1 MEQNL
6 DNIANELAKE
16 IIQYSVNLPEDD
28 SLNLKKKL
36 NLSARLLPPTIRT
49 FNQKKERIEKMKSL
63 IVASS
68 NLTDCRE
75 ILQISQ
81 RLKYGNVDK
90 ITEKIESLDKY
101 LSKNVFF

>member
-36 NLSARLLPPTIRT
+36 NLSARLLPSTIRT

>member
-16 IIQYSVNLPEDD
+16 IIQYSVNLPENDT
-28 SLNLKKKL
+28 LNLKKKL
-36 NLSARLLPPTIRT
+36 SLSARLLPSSIRT
-49 FNQKKERIEKMKSL
+49 FNQKKERIDKMKSL

-68 NLTDCRE
+68 NLSDCKE
-75 ILQISQ
+75 ILEISQ
-81 RLKYGNVDK
+81 RLKYGNVDN
-90 ITEKIESLDKY
+90 ITEKINNLDKY

>member
-1 MEQNL
+1 MEKNL
-6 DNIANELAKE
+6 DFIANELAKE
-16 IIQYSVNLPEDD
+16 IIQYSVNMPENDALD
-28 SLNLKKKL
+28 LKRKL
-36 NLSARLLPPTIRT
+36 SLSARLLPSSIRT

-75 ILQISQ
+75 MLEVSQ
-81 RLKYGNVDK
+81 RLRYGNTESIK
-90 ITEKIESLDKY
+90 EKIESLDRY

>member
-16 IIQYSVNLPEDD
+16 IIQYSVNLPENDT
-28 SLNLKKKL
+28 LNLKKKL
-36 NLSARLLPPTIRT
+36 SLSARLLPSSIRT
-49 FNQKKERIEKMKSL
+49 FNQKKERIDKMKSL

-68 NLTDCRE
+68 NLSDCKE
-75 ILQISQ
+75 ILEISQ
-81 RLKYGNVDK
+81 RLKYGNVDN
-90 ITEKIESLDKY
+90 ITEKINNLDKC